1 MFKIHREFKKLNI
14 GKVNISIEK
23 KKILNRFL
31 KMGNKNGRK
40 HLKKCSLFLA
50 ISEGKLKLSLDF
62 ILHLSKCRRSI
73 AQVTANSDKNVDKG
87 KYSSVSSRSA
97 NLHSTKEIRVAIT
110 WKDGNGSTSECR
122 YITLGYTQ
130 RKFQT

>member
-1 MFKIHREFKKLNI
+1 
-14 GKVNISIEK
+14 
-23 KKILNRFL
+23 
-31 KMGNKNGRK
+31 MGNKNGRK

-97 NLHSTKEIRVAIT
+97 NLHSTMEIRVAIT

-130 RKFQT
+130 RKFHNKKHLVKHVRRGCIQQLIGADAVTHNKH